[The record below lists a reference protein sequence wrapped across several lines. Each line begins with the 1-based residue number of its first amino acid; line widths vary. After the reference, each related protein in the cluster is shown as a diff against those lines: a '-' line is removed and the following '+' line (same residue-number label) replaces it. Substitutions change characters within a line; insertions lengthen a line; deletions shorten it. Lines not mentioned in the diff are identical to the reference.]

1 MPLASASPKVTTYR
15 WSARA
20 SPVVSMLKVY
30 VLFDAK
36 VLEPSTLM
44 AGLTVIASVVMPA
57 VADLNTYRSLMSSWP
72 PSFSTLTLPA
82 ESTETWPRLGAS
94 RWSAAPTKSGAAP
107 SVRIREAIARGAPHD
122 RARRLRFMVG
132 VTSSGEPTGL
142 DGRNGA
148 RQWVWRAP
156 GAAGMGQL
164 GTRHPSFR
172 RWERTWKRDGGSAPS
187 PLRVQSGLVR
197 AG

>member
-30 VLFDAK
+30 ALFDAK

-107 SVRIREAIARGAPHD
+107 SVRIREAIAREAPHD
-122 RARRLRFMVG
+122 RARRLRFMG
-132 VTSSGEPTGL
+132 VLHPQVSPRAWMDAMGPASGFGERPAQQAWGSSGRGIPPFA
-142 DGRNGA
+142 DG
-148 RQWVWRAP
+148 
-156 GAAGMGQL
+156 
-164 GTRHPSFR
+164 
-172 RWERTWKRDGGSAPS
+172 
-187 PLRVQSGLVR
+187 SGLGCAMAAWR
-197 AG
+197 RR